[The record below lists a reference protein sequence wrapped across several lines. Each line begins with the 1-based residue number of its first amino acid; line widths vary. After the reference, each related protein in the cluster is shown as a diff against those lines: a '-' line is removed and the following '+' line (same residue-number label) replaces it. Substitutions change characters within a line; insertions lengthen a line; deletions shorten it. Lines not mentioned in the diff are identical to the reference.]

1 MTRAI
6 GSKLVVLMSDGV
18 LVTLKV
24 FMAGKDVGRA
34 AMYCWSPVPGMVQ
47 EHFFRDN
54 QTYANQIGIG
64 Q

>member
-1 MTRAI
+1 
-6 GSKLVVLMSDGV
+6 
-18 LVTLKV
+18 
-24 FMAGKDVGRA
+24 MAGKDVGRA